1 VVHCGESRA
10 QRIVGVKPCAASRL
24 ARHNRVE
31 RTIHDSPRPIRGWG
45 HQNPKC
51 QPEAHAHQ
59 FPSGL
64 IVSAISAHADIAVSN
79 RAPRTAN
86 MMPMASIEFTVGTP
100 SSRSGGQSCSSMTR
114 PSKRGTTIAGARCFP
129 KGPSTRAQRRALL
142 VEMHAV
148 ACDDDELP
156 QCIFALFTTGIP
168 ASRRTR
174 ARRPFGPR

>member
-1 VVHCGESRA
+1 SCTQYCCERISSSRSDRQLAASPRWYSAAAWRGVVLVVHCGESRA

-59 FPSGL
+59 LPSGL
-64 IVSAISAHADIAVSN
+64 IVSAISAHAGITVAN

-86 MMPMASIEFTVGTP
+86 MIPMAFIEFIVGTP
-100 SSRSGGQSCSSMTR
+100 SLQEVVR
-114 PSKRGTTIAGARCFP
+114 KH
-129 KGPSTRAQRRALL
+129 AL
-142 VEMHAV
+142 
-148 ACDDDELP
+148 P
-156 QCIFALFTTGIP
+156 
-168 ASRRTR
+168 
-174 ARRPFGPR
+174 